1 MEVSYRQSRD
11 ECDSVGRG
19 LLLLR
24 RTPFAAGCTEERRL
38 IVPMLGS
45 HQIRDHF
52 GLVDPIASW
61 LKVIDLLDG
70 KEIRCE
76 LRKESREATLQRLT
90 RRTPIDQGTTIEEVP
105 RGHSKSG
112 R

>member
-1 MEVSYRQSRD
+1 
-11 ECDSVGRG
+11 
-19 LLLLR
+19 
-24 RTPFAAGCTEERRL
+24 
-38 IVPMLGS
+38 MLGP

-76 LRKESREATLQRLT
+76 LRKESREAAFERLT
-90 RRTPIDQGTTIEEVP
+90 RRVAVDQGTSIEEVP